1 MFQPLTCKRILKLTF
16 FSPWRPRLLLI
27 NKRILPHTLARFTP
41 RFTPNVLTQF
51 QGKKYVG
58 NTWRITDFKNTLKFH
73 FHTQKL
79 ELLCTALKK
88 KKKEKKKT
96 STAQWLSFEWPH
108 FIYRGR
114 TEVKVS
120 LHAIDQGG

>member
-1 MFQPLTCKRILKLTF
+1 M
-16 FSPWRPRLLLI
+16 
-27 NKRILPHTLARFTP
+27 
-41 RFTPNVLTQF
+41 
-51 QGKKYVG
+51 
-58 NTWRITDFKNTLKFH
+58 WRITDFKNTLKFH

-88 KKKEKKKT
+88 NKKRKRKVLHSGFHLNGHT
-96 STAQWLSFEWPH
+96 SRD
-108 FIYRGR
+108 FINRGR

>member
-1 MFQPLTCKRILKLTF
+1 M
-16 FSPWRPRLLLI
+16 
-27 NKRILPHTLARFTP
+27 
-41 RFTPNVLTQF
+41 
-51 QGKKYVG
+51 
-58 NTWRITDFKNTLKFH
+58 WRITDLKNTLKFH

-88 KKKEKKKT
+88 GKRKVLHSGFHLNGQT
-96 STAQWLSFEWPH
+96 SRDFVN
-108 FIYRGR
+108 RGR